1 MSLRGKIIEHR
12 QLPPTTCLMPLP
24 AVLVS
29 CRDGAGHNNIITIAW
44 TGIVCSQ
51 PPMLSI
57 SVRPG
62 RFSHTLL
69 EENGDFVVNVPSSG
83 SVHET
88 DLCGMLSGRDI
99 DKFHEMGWTMI
110 DAATVNAPIIRE
122 MPLAIECRTRQKL
135 SLGTHDMYVA
145 EILGVQAHA
154 EMLDAND
161 RLLIDNL
168 SPLAFCPN
176 AKGLGE
182 YWSLKE
188 NIGHYG
194 VSKEEHRL

>member
-1 MSLRGKIIEHR
+1 MSIRGKIIEHK

-24 AVLVS
+24 AVLVT
-29 CRDGAGHNNIITIAW
+29 CRDLDGHQNIITIAW

-62 RFSHTLL
+62 RFSHSLL
-69 EENGDFVVNVPSSG
+69 DANGDFVVNVPSAG
-83 SVHET
+83 SVNEA

-99 DKFHEMGWTMI
+99 DKFQQLGWTTM
-110 DAATVNAPIIRE
+110 DAATVNAPLIRE
-122 MPLAIECRTRQKL
+122 MPLALECRTRQKL

-145 EILGVQAHA
+145 EILGIQAHA
-154 EMLDAND
+154 ELLDANG
-161 RLLIDNL
+161 RLRIDDL

-176 AKGLGE
+176 VKGLGE

-188 NIGHYG
+188 VIGHYG

>member
-1 MSLRGKIIEHR
+1 MSIRGKVIEHR
-12 QLPPTTCLMPLP
+12 QLPPSTCLMPLP
-24 AVLVS
+24 AVVVS
-29 CRDGAGHNNIITIAW
+29 CRGKDGQEDVLTIAW

-57 SVRPG
+57 SLRPG

-69 EENGDFVVNVPSSG
+69 DENGDFAVNVPSFG
-83 SVHET
+83 SMEDV
-88 DLCGMLSGRDI
+88 DLCGMLSGRDV
-99 DKFHEMGWTMI
+99 DKFEEVGWTKM
-110 DAATVNAPIIRE
+110 DAATVNAPIVRE
-122 MPLAIECRTRQKL
+122 LPLVLECRTRQKL

-145 EILGVQAHA
+145 EIMGLQVHE
-154 EMLDAND
+154 EMLDANG
-161 RLLIDNL
+161 RLRIESL

-176 AKGLGE
+176 LKGLGE

-194 VSKEEHRL
+194 VSQQQRHL